1 MGVASPVPRA
11 GREIDVM
18 SKFFE
23 FRHDL
28 RPVNTINVHSSNRYG
43 LAAGESAAAC
53 CRRNNAPAEHPIAE
67 GSWKA
72 GIVIKEDNRQFRS
85 TRYSVRLAKSRPPF
99 VRSIASLSGAVFAS
113 TAVKMVRHGKR
124 SPARP
129 LRRGMTTD
137 PVENHFENCRSG
149 VGGSSQALATAQ
161 WGAGDAKAGLA
172 ED

>member
-1 MGVASPVPRA
+1 MGVASSVPRA
-11 GREIDVM
+11 GRETDVM

-28 RPVNTINVHSSNRYG
+28 RPIITITVHSSNRYG
-43 LAAGESAAAC
+43 SAGGGKRRCVLPPEQCARGASNRGLLESW
-53 CRRNNAPAEHPIAE
+53 I
-67 GSWKA
+67 
-72 GIVIKEDNRQFRS
+72 IKEDNRQFRS

-129 LRRGMTTD
+129 LRRG
-137 PVENHFENCRSG
+137 
-149 VGGSSQALATAQ
+149 
-161 WGAGDAKAGLA
+161 
-172 ED
+172 